1 MVTLLQ
7 DRMQTQT
14 SKHSTERATLGDTL
28 RLKKGRPSGGGITIK
43 TSVGRGVK
51 SVKEGEE
58 GRKVEV
64 ELAFDVVT

>member
-7 DRMQTQT
+7 YRMQTQT
-14 SKHSTERATLGDTL
+14 SKHSTERAALGDTL

-43 TSVGRGVK
+43 TSVGGGVK
-51 SVKEGEE
+51 SVEEGAE